1 MPLSPTRTCS
11 FTGVINPLAF
21 LPSPVPR
28 PEAINGMRMGNAS
41 LPRSGRVTTLA
52 QCVGS
57 ELADWATAI
66 GRAQV
71 VRMAGQRVPGVAHLH
86 TAYQIYRSLTEAQR
100 GNLLATLR
108 HVPLTALLPAGCLA
122 LLRQSLQSLLP
133 SAVQNA
139 PDHEPLVLALAV
151 GAWLY
156 DLTATDERAP
166 RTPQAQRVVDIVRG
180 LRTGLNALRGMR
192 NILALPAP
200 ANDVP
205 ALGWSGMPRS
215 TPARPELPVNATG
228 SGERALAGARAH
240 VRDLLPGF
248 DAGAVA
254 VPASAWPLP
263 GASAAR
269 RGRPKVPARPP
280 KPAPAARPGAAGA
293 PGRRTSATLRLTPAR
308 NAVRRAGDEWMPPP
322 HVGSVGAAR
331 NPAAMS
337 ANAGTS
343 SKQSIPPLSSKT
355 AGEKARAREAVNMM
369 GASVWPQVEAHAN
382 EVVVPAAITSSEE
395 SGETSGEA
403 VNTLSPHHL
412 PPCLRFTY
420 APAVAAQ
427 LRKARHWSTPLR
439 FCVAKDALEDFK
451 ALPQFTDACLGGSRS
466 WSSTE
471 LLREEIP
478 LGMRGLHVQ
487 RFGGLGAL
495 AAGTALDSEPLG
507 TDAMFSAVSISLWR
521 PSNPADTPAP
531 RLPWL
536 QRNTF
541 RIMQHTGLGGTR
553 QQLIAYFINQEHGQ
567 TGGVRAGFLRVYD
580 DMAGQVS
587 VDDTV
592 HRLTVSAETL
602 EGLVDGLQEV
612 TGMRYLPPD
621 DRLAAPADLPAGAV
635 WAEPLA
641 NLLVGAEETLSW
653 EPPFRYLECSGY
665 AEVFAPARVQPE
677 GENQA
682 LKLYLNSFIRK
693 GDHLVYADKDGRSGA
708 LWFGPEMGRHGR
720 RILHGRTPA
729 DTEFAIG
736 HAIRVGAAYDPTH
749 VIERL
754 EQMGMLQLPAPG
766 QPVAP
771 APAWFRFADAT
782 LTYSD
787 ADGQRGEIRFLPV
800 ATAEGVRYQLDARQ
814 RGGQALARPT
824 FQQDERYAEEEI
836 AWMLLNEGFAVEGE
850 SQRL

>member
-41 LPRSGRVTTLA
+41 LPRSGRLTTLV
-52 QCVGS
+52 QDVGS

-269 RGRPKVPARPP
+269 RGRPKAPARAP
-280 KPAPAARPGAAGA
+280 KPAPAARAGAAGA

-343 SKQSIPPLSSKT
+343 SKQAIPSLSSDT
-355 AGEKARAREAVNMM
+355 AGEKARAREAALDGRA
-369 GASVWPQVEAHAN
+369 GARVHLEPRRGAAA
-382 EVVVPAAITSSEE
+382 PAEITSSEE
-395 SGETSGEA
+395 GGGVSGEA
-403 VNTLSPHHL
+403 VDTPSPQPL
-412 PPCLRFTY
+412 PPCLRFTH

-439 FCVAKDALEDFK
+439 FCVAQDAVQRFRE
-451 ALPQFTDACLGGSRS
+451 LPQFTDACAGEPGT
-466 WSSTE
+466 WSTTE

-478 LGMRGLHVQ
+478 LAMRGLHVQ

-495 AAGTALDSEPLG
+495 AAGTALASEPLG
-507 TDAMFSAVSISLWR
+507 TDTLFSAVSISLWR
-521 PSNPADTPAP
+521 ASNPADTPP
-531 RLPWL
+531 PHLPQL

-553 QQLIAYFINQEHGQ
+553 QQLIAYFINQQHGE

-580 DMAGQVS
+580 DRVGQVS

-621 DRLAAPADLPAGAV
+621 DRLAAPADLSAGAV
-635 WAEPLA
+635 WAEPLS
-641 NLLVGAEETLSW
+641 NLLVDAEETLSW
-653 EPPFRYLECSGY
+653 QAPHDHLGCTTQ
-665 AEVFAPARVQPE
+665 AEVFAPVRAQLE
-677 GENQA
+677 GKVETFA
-682 LKLYLNSFIRK
+682 LYLNSFIRHA
-693 GDHLVYADKDGRSGA
+693 DHLVYADKDGRSGA

-824 FQQDERYAEEEI
+824 FQQDERYSEEEI

-850 SQRL
+850 RQRS